1 MFTTPNGFLLE
12 KTVAGNGIRRASLL
26 QLSISKATLVTAEGG
41 VLNSCALEWESTEE
55 FI

>member
-1 MFTTPNGFLLE
+1 MPNGFLLE
-12 KTVAGNGIRRASLL
+12 KTVAGNSIRRASFL